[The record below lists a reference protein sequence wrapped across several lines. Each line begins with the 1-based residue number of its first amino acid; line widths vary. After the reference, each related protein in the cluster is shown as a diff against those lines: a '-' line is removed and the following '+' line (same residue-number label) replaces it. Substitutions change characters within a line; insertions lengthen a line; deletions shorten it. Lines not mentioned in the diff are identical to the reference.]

1 MKKIYKLTMAA
12 LLPVA
17 VVAGIV
23 LSFRKE
29 KAAGHLG
36 APMSAEAG
44 YHSSAR
50 LDWEWM
56 RLADPATGKIPSHIR
71 EKELAFA
78 ATLPNDGAFA
88 ARGATP
94 LNWAI
99 RGPWNLGGRTRAL
112 GIDVN
117 NENILLA
124 GSASGGMWR
133 SDDGGTSWIPT
144 TSWNIQQSVT
154 CLAQDTRPGKT
165 NTWYYGSGEA
175 SGASASGGGAYYLG
189 NGIYKST
196 DNGLSWTSL
205 TATATNTP
213 QSFESFWDAIWNVA
227 TNPADSVND
236 VVYAATLGTIYR
248 SANGGTTWT
257 AVKGGNLSN
266 YSYYTDVQVTSKGVV
281 YATLSS
287 DGPNKGIWRSEDGVS
302 FTNITPVNFPD
313 TFDRVVIGISPA
325 DEDQVWFLANT
336 PGSGLGI
343 ANWQGEVEYNSLY
356 KYNYVSGDGSGSGGV
371 WSDRS
376 LNLPSTGGMF
386 DKFNCQG
393 SYDLVVKVS
402 PADTNH
408 VFIGGTNLYRS
419 TNGFADGSQTTFI
432 GGYEKGSALPR
443 IVSYANHHPDQH
455 CILFY
460 PSDPTKMLSANDGGV
475 FRTNNSLAPEVA
487 WTPLNNGYL
496 TSMFYTV
503 AVDHASPGN
512 NIVIGG
518 AQDNG
523 SWWTNSA
530 SVPAPWVTPRGG
542 DGSFCAI
549 ADNQSAY
556 YFSIQNGKM
565 MKAKL
570 DAAGSVTD
578 FARIDPIGAKGY
590 LFINPFI
597 LDPADNNVMYLAA
610 GKQVWRNLDLEGIPY
625 ASNWDSISTNWAPLF
640 DSVALPATKVT
651 ALAATKSN
659 PTHRLYYGTD
669 KKRVYRV
676 ENANGRTPVRTEI
689 TSTTFPVAGYVSS
702 IAVDPNNG
710 DEVIVTFS
718 NYGVYSIFHSTDAG
732 TTWNKV
738 AGNLEQNTNG
748 SGNGP
753 SVRWASILP
762 TRNGNVYLV
771 ATSTGIYGTSW
782 FSGTNT
788 VWTQLGTNTIGS
800 AVCDMIDV
808 RDSDGLV
815 VVATHS
821 HGIYST
827 NITSIDQ
834 VGIRDIKRADLL
846 SLGNYPNPFTSSTTI
861 NFKLAERAR
870 VSIDI
875 IDEVGRTA
883 RSLVNSELPAGEHS
897 VEMEKGS
904 LAAGTYYCRLTAGN
918 AVETK
923 KMVIVR

>member
-1 MKKIYKLTMAA
+1 MKKIYKLTLAA
-12 LLPVA
+12 MLPVA
-17 VVAGIV
+17 IVAGTVI
-23 LSFRKE
+23 SFK
-29 KAAGHLG
+29 KDKPAGHLG

-44 YHSSAR
+44 YYSSAR

-56 RLADPATGKIPSHIR
+56 RLADPATGRIPHHIR

-78 ATLPNDGAFA
+78 ATLPNDGALLN
-88 ARGATP
+88 RGATP
-94 LNWAI
+94 LNWAT

-144 TSWNIQQSVT
+144 TSWSIQQSVT

-189 NGIYKST
+189 NGIYKSI
-196 DNGLSWTSL
+196 DNGLTWTSL
-205 TATATNTP
+205 TSTATNTP

-227 TNPADSVND
+227 VNPADTVND
-236 VVYAATLGTIYR
+236 VLYAATLGTIYK
-248 SANGGTTWT
+248 SMNGGTTWT
-257 AVKGGNLSN
+257 AVKGGNLAD

-287 DGPNKGIWRSEDGVS
+287 DGPNKGIYRSEDGVT

-313 TFDRVVIGISPA
+313 TFDRIVIGISPA

-402 PADTNH
+402 PADTNL

-455 CILFY
+455 GIVFY
-460 PSDPTKMLSANDGGV
+460 PSNPTKMLSANDGGV
-475 FRTNNSLAPEVA
+475 FRTNNALASEVA

-503 AVDHASPGN
+503 AIDHASPGN
-512 NIVIGG
+512 NIVIAG

-556 YFSIQNGKM
+556 YFSIQNGKI

-570 DAAGSVTD
+570 DAAGTVTD

-610 GKQVWRNLDLEGIPY
+610 GNKVWRNLDLEGIPY
-625 ASNWDSISTNWAPLF
+625 ASNWDSISTNWAPF
-640 DSVALPATKVT
+640 KDSVASPATKVT
-651 ALAATKSN
+651 ALAATKAN
-659 PTHRLYYGTD
+659 PEHRLYYGTD
-669 KKRVYRV
+669 KKRVYRLD
-676 ENANGRTPVRTEI
+676 NANGRIPVHTDI
-689 TSTTFPVAGYVSS
+689 TSTMFPSLGYVSS

-710 DEVIVTFS
+710 DELLVTFS
-718 NYGVYSIFHSTDAG
+718 NYGVYSIFHSLDAG
-732 TTWNKV
+732 ATWSKV
-738 AGNLEQNTNG
+738 AGNLEQNANG
-748 SGNGP
+748 TGNGP

-762 TRNGNVYLV
+762 TQNGNVYLV
-771 ATSTGIYGTSW
+771 ATSTGVYGTSW
-782 FSGTNT
+782 FSGTST

-800 AVCDMIDV
+800 AVCDMMDV
-808 RDSDGLV
+808 RESDGLV

-834 VGIRDIKRADLL
+834 VGIRDRKKAELF
-846 SLGNYPNPFTSSTTI
+846 SLGNFPNPFASSTTI
-861 NFKLAERAR
+861 HFKLTDRAK
-870 VSIDI
+870 VTIEI
-875 IDEVGRTA
+875 IDELGRTA
-883 RSLVNSELPAGEHS
+883 RSLVNSELPAGEHRI
-897 VEMEKGS
+897 EMEKGAM
-904 LAAGTYYCRLTAGN
+904 AAGTYYCRLTAGN
-918 AVETK
+918 AVETR
-923 KMVIVR
+923 KMVIVK